1 MNTKKLVV
9 LAMFVSLLVTGCAS
23 APQMLKVSPIL
34 VLDNLQ
40 GVTIPVELVISDQR
54 ENVNLLG
61 YRTAK
66 NESEIGFS
74 QSVAKSMGESIQSA
88 LIHQG
93 VRISKD
99 GNAGSRLEVQLNQLS
114 YTTPDENW
122 VSSIEVKAEVL
133 LVLSRSEAVLKK
145 RFNANRKQD
154 VIAAPTKEFNQEFM
168 NTLISEL
175 INNALNDKEIA
186 SFLK

>member
-74 QSVAKSMGESIQSA
+74 QSVAKSMGES
-88 LIHQG
+88 
-93 VRISKD
+93 
-99 GNAGSRLEVQLNQLS
+99 
-114 YTTPDENW
+114 
-122 VSSIEVKAEVL
+122 
-133 LVLSRSEAVLKK
+133 
-145 RFNANRKQD
+145 
-154 VIAAPTKEFNQEFM
+154 
-168 NTLISEL
+168 
-175 INNALNDKEIA
+175 
-186 SFLK
+186 